1 MLAAGKVFTLT
12 MITNRGVA
20 VWPDGF
26 LETLCT
32 DHWRCR
38 FSLADSRDTGVT
50 RREVVELLSR
60 LDEVG
65 VDFVKTENLCSFDG
79 EPGYSAGHT
88 H

>member
-1 MLAAGKVFTLT
+1 MARRLSRDALHRPLALS
-12 MITNRGVA
+12 
-20 VWPDGF
+20 
-26 LETLCT
+26 L
-32 DHWRCR
+32 
-38 FSLADSRDTGVT
+38 SLADSRDTGVT

>member
-1 MLAAGKVFTLT
+1 M
-12 MITNRGVA
+12 
-20 VWPDGF
+20 
-26 LETLCT
+26 
-32 DHWRCR
+32 
-38 FSLADSRDTGVT
+38 T